1 MDTKH
6 TIFACM
12 YGFMGL
18 ILTILTIT
26 CIAEADTAALISFY
40 LICAVFLWVKTIQ
53 HIKSA
58 LPAVIPMGTR
68 YENLCSLVDE
78 LADFA
83 HAGDYASIS
92 TTLDPDYSCYST
104 FVFKTVNGEVKNYDI
119 TEHGYTYT
127 TAERMVEIFR
137 QLENRLSG
145 YMVYDYEV
153 IHSRDLNDPIPDNI
167 YLFLGETARKKRM
180 DEEQQRLSALNRKQL

>member
-1 MDTKH
+1 MNTKH

-18 ILTILTIT
+18 IMTILTII
-26 CIAEADTAALISFY
+26 CIAESDTAALISFY
-40 LICAVFLWVKTIQ
+40 LICAVLLWVKTIQ
-53 HIKSA
+53 HVKLA
-58 LPAVIPMGTR
+58 LPPVIPIGMR

-92 TTLDPDYSCYST
+92 ITLDPDYSCYST
-104 FVFKTVNGEVKNYDI
+104 FVFKTACGEIKMYDI
-119 TEHGYTYT
+119 IEHGYTYT
-127 TAERMVEIFR
+127 TAERMVEIFKK
-137 QLENRLSG
+137 LNNRLSG
-145 YMVYDYEV
+145 YMVYDYNV
-153 IHSRDLNDPIPDNI
+153 IHSRALNDPIPDNI

-180 DEEQQRLSALNRKQL
+180 DEEQKRLSDINRKQL

>member
-26 CIAEADTAALISFY
+26 CIAEDDTAALISFY
-40 LICAVFLWVKTIQ
+40 LICAIFLWVKTIQ
-53 HIKSA
+53 HIKLA
-58 LPAVIPMGTR
+58 LPPVIPMGTR

-92 TTLDPDYSCYST
+92 TTLDPDYSCYCT
-104 FVFKTVNGEVKNYDI
+104 FVFETVNGEVKKYII

-127 TAERMVEIFR
+127 TAERMVEIFKK
-137 QLENRLSG
+137 LDNRLSG
-145 YMVYDYEV
+145 YMVYNYGTF
-153 IHSRDLNDPIPDNI
+153 HSRGRLDPIPDNI
-167 YLFLGETARKKRM
+167 YLFLGETARKKRF
-180 DEEQQRLSALNRKQL
+180 DEQQKRLSDLNRKQL

>member
-1 MDTKH
+1 MNTKH
-6 TIFACM
+6 TVFACM

-18 ILTILTIT
+18 LLTFLTIT
-26 CIAEADTAALISFY
+26 CIAESDTAALISFY

-53 HIKSA
+53 HIKLA
-58 LPAVIPMGTR
+58 LPPVIPMGTK

-92 TTLDPDYSCYST
+92 TTLDPDYSCYCT
-104 FVFKTVNGEVKNYDI
+104 FVFTTVSGEVKKYII

-127 TAERMVEIFR
+127 TAERMVEIFKK
-137 QLENRLSG
+137 LENRLSG
-145 YMVYDYEV
+145 YMVYNYGTF
-153 IHSRDLNDPIPDNI
+153 HSRGRLDPIPDNI
-167 YLFLGETARKKRM
+167 YLFLGETARKKRF
-180 DEEQQRLSALNRKQL
+180 DEEQKRLSDLNRKQL